1 MKKIS
6 SPIVFFSF
14 YMALMLFQTSSGNMG
29 TILALVTIA
38 GTIVTAFFSK
48 KVLINHFR
56 LPIESALL
64 LAFISIVGMT
74 TLLRNM
80 SVGDYIKLL
89 AQILLCIIMHAMF
102 VSSYQ
107 RHYIYWIFILSVT
120 FYAIC
125 AIYSCIKMAGIRY
138 VHSSIVILGTPIDP
152 NFLGIPFVA
161 GTVLLLNNV
170 LNKKKT
176 IISIFAY
183 MVVVVA
189 IVFTSSRSNLIC
201 WIISNGLLLVFYLSN
216 NKVYRI
222 QKLIYMILIL
232 VVAYLMFRYL
242 STSFSEQLERM
253 TSFGDGSDNGRI
265 ELWERAIEAWEN
277 APLFGHGIQGM
288 YRIYGKAT
296 HNTYLQLL
304 SETGIVGVLLM
315 VGYLLNVLLKT
326 FKSEKVYFCVMI
338 GLMIQISF
346 LDALDNR
353 CVWVILS
360 WFALLPKEKKLQNKN

>member
-107 RHYIYWIFILSVT
+107 RHDIYIICYILCYMCHL
-120 FYAIC
+120 FMHQNGRNKIC
-125 AIYSCIKMAGIRY
+125 
-138 VHSSIVILGTPIDP
+138 
-152 NFLGIPFVA
+152 
-161 GTVLLLNNV
+161 
-170 LNKKKT
+170 
-176 IISIFAY
+176 
-183 MVVVVA
+183 
-189 IVFTSSRSNLIC
+189 
-201 WIISNGLLLVFYLSN
+201 
-216 NKVYRI
+216 
-222 QKLIYMILIL
+222 
-232 VVAYLMFRYL
+232 
-242 STSFSEQLERM
+242 SFKHCN
-253 TSFGDGSDNGRI
+253 FGD
-265 ELWERAIEAWEN
+265 A
-277 APLFGHGIQGM
+277 
-288 YRIYGKAT
+288 
-296 HNTYLQLL
+296 
-304 SETGIVGVLLM
+304 
-315 VGYLLNVLLKT
+315 
-326 FKSEKVYFCVMI
+326 
-338 GLMIQISF
+338 
-346 LDALDNR
+346 NR
-353 CVWVILS
+353 
-360 WFALLPKEKKLQNKN
+360 P